1 MQCNLRTAL
10 LGTEPESAKQSQEN
24 IQQQESHSHNVITQI
39 IAPRLLVVTPYIFKR
54 TYFGDKDVTDT
65 ELLLTVFLQ
74 APDEIM
80 ILIGPDTKAQLQSRI
95 IPTELIKKGVRIT
108 GLLEIT
114 VTYIFQSCPQPES
127 LRSITEKLKLL
138 AHQLCHRTVVL
149 PVKIVGSK
157 ELPPFQHL
165 GKLFGR
171 FTTCALIAEYTY
183 KIGSHH
189 TADSPIIGHQ
199 CIITHL
205 IRRIT
210 AVIRI

>member
-80 ILIGPDTKAQLQSRI
+80 VLIGPDTKAQLQSRI
-95 IPTELIKKGVRIT
+95 IPTELIKKELRA
-108 GLLEIT
+108 
-114 VTYIFQSCPQPES
+114 CWKS
-127 LRSITEKLKLL
+127 L
-138 AHQLCHRTVVL
+138 
-149 PVKIVGSK
+149 
-157 ELPPFQHL
+157 
-165 GKLFGR
+165 
-171 FTTCALIAEYTY
+171 
-183 KIGSHH
+183 
-189 TADSPIIGHQ
+189 
-199 CIITHL
+199 
-205 IRRIT
+205 
-210 AVIRI
+210 